1 MDNIECI
8 RNEDDVRYYY
18 TLSLQT
24 TPDGENRVVRKRI
37 SQRLAKDLTDNKIR
51 CSSPKTSSHRNVHR
65 LRKNL
70 KFLLRD
76 ISKTRIQNIGDIEA
90 LQTQLVELT
99 RQLNET
105 RANLQESQV
114 QLQTSIEERNRQV
127 QELQQTIERERVQ
140 CLQNIRNAVDNEQK
154 VSRDMEKRLTSQINE
169 LNRKIELCND
179 LQEKHLQLVEDQTE
193 LQSILEERERI
204 SKEQLQQINGLTNT
218 INVKGLES
226 DELKRF
232 NRELQSKLLV
242 LQEQYNNQLREFQ
255 LLQGVQQKTLQQ
267 LNVSE
272 ETINQLTNEREELK
286 GELSTLQT
294 VYQETLEQVDSLK
307 EKYNNELSIL
317 TSQVQELQT
326 TLQSRSVDL
335 ESTREELKELET
347 EYLSQKRQSIKDI
360 EELSKEY
367 KRVKSEGVVK
377 ESQMSGLKEDLKN
390 KELELEEVKETL
402 KNIRSQLKISE
413 ENVDKYSVLQD
424 ECKTMKNGLERELQ
438 SSLEKINGLVYE
450 LGQKASSEEGLKK
463 DLGRIQ
469 KNFDTVRDK
478 LSKYSRKLKD
488 MKGESVKM
496 MKKHTQELQKKD
508 SSHVKEIE
516 LLKTEFALS
525 KEQFN
530 QRAVELNNQIQSL
543 SDQLSISERNHKQK
557 VSELEEL
564 QLETLSQKR
573 QTMSDIAGLEKM
585 MKFERDK
592 NGQKIKELTYKLAS
606 REDELVR
613 INGTLKDITDEL
625 TESQVQ
631 VEQYA
636 RLQKECNTA
645 QIGLREELR
654 EQSERMNK
662 TIQELDDEK
671 LSRVSLENSKRQIEA
686 KLKTITEKFKEMSF
700 KVIEYNKEYSEL
712 QSKYTSLEEKHES
725 ETGRLNNMIAKMVS
739 IQRVLE
745 GEKQTLEKELE
756 VRDKQLS
763 ELQTNLVEMKQEIET
778 SKSENKELIGKLNR
792 LEDKHSELQSEMKR
806 LKEENIELSLN
817 IKNLTEELNEIVEEL
832 RKQKSENVQSGELY
846 KELQEAYNE
855 IKSERDVFIKEKE
868 RIQNLL
874 DKAAERMVEMN
885 IEMKEMAERYMETK
899 VEFEKEREEMK
910 SQMDVV
916 THNLEVVK
924 EELSKQK
931 ELYVRQKDTFMN
943 NMERILEDER
953 IKITEREEKKYMTEI
968 QRMNEKIKESEE
980 EEKRL
985 QRLNEEM
992 VRLQQKLKEDNALTK
1007 KEMNRLIKAG
1017 HYLGEKH
1024 KTLIGHIKR
1033 IQERSEKDKEEWM
1046 NKLQKFTEQKNEIQ
1060 AKLSAEN
1067 ELSREENKKL
1077 KKRLEETE
1085 MMLGQAK
1092 LKVAENEY
1100 KLEEIER
1107 TKKQNK
1113 NFEKPISHEMLV

>member
-37 SQRLAKDLTDNKIR
+37 SQRLAKDLTNNKIR

-90 LQTQLVELT
+90 LQNVLVDLT
-99 RQLNET
+99 GQLNET
-105 RANLQESQV
+105 RVNLQESQV

-154 VSRDMEKRLTSQINE
+154 VSRDMEKRLTAQINE

-179 LQEKHLQLVEDQTE
+179 LQEKHLQLIEDQTE

-255 LLQGVQQKTLQQ
+255 LLQGLQQKTLQQ

-294 VYQETLEQVDSLK
+294 VYQETLEQVESLK
-307 EKYNNELSIL
+307 EKYNSELSIL
-317 TSQVQELQT
+317 TSQVGELQT
-326 TLQSRSVDL
+326 TLQTRSVDL

-360 EELSKEY
+360 EELSREY
-367 KRVKSEGVVK
+367 KRVKTEGGVK
-377 ESQMSGLKEDLKN
+377 DSQVSGLKEDLKN

-402 KNIRSQLKISE
+402 QKIRSQLKISE

-450 LGQKASSEEGLKK
+450 LGQKASSEEMLKK
-463 DLGRIQ
+463 DLTRIQ
-469 KNFDTVRDK
+469 KNFDTVRTN
-478 LSKYSRKLKD
+478 LSKYSKKLKE
-488 MKGESVKM
+488 MKGESVRM

-508 SSHVKEIE
+508 SSHIKEIE
-516 LLKTEFALS
+516 SLKTEFALS

-592 NGQKIKELTYKLAS
+592 NGQKIKELSFKLES
-606 REDELVR
+606 QEDELVR
-613 INGTLKDITDEL
+613 INGTLTDITNEL

-662 TIQELDDEK
+662 TIEELEDEK
-671 LSRVSLENSKRQIEA
+671 LSKRQVEA
-686 KLKTITEKFKEMSF
+686 KLKSITEKFKEISF

-712 QSKYTSLEEKHES
+712 QSKYISLEEKHES
-725 ETGRLNNMIAKMVS
+725 ETGRLNDMIAKMVT

-745 GEKQTLEKELE
+745 GEKQTLERELE
-756 VRDKQLS
+756 VRSGQLS
-763 ELQTNLVEMKQEIET
+763 ELQTNIQEMKKEIES
-778 SKSENKELIGKLNR
+778 SKSENKELIEKLNR
-792 LEDKHSELQSEMKR
+792 LEDKHSELQSEMKE
-806 LKEENIELSLN
+806 LKEQNIELSQN
-817 IKNLTEELNEIVEEL
+817 IKNLTEELSEIVEEL
-832 RKQKSENVQSGELY
+832 RKQKRENVQSEELY

-855 IKSERDVFIKEKE
+855 IKSERDVLVKEKE

-885 IEMKEMAERYMETK
+885 MEMKEMAERYMKTK
-899 VEFEKEREEMK
+899 GEFEKEREEMK
-910 SQMDVV
+910 NQMGIFS
-916 THNLEVVK
+916 HNLEVVK

-931 ELYVRQKDTFMN
+931 ELYVRQKETFMN

-953 IKITEREEKKYMTEI
+953 MKITEKEEKKYMAEI
-968 QRMNEKIKESEE
+968 QSMNEKIKESEE

-992 VRLQQKLKEDNALTK
+992 VGLQQKLKEENALSK
-1007 KEMNRLIKAG
+1007 KEMKRLINAG

-1033 IQERSEKDKEEWM
+1033 IQERSEKDREEWM

-1060 AKLSAEN
+1060 AKLSKEN
-1067 ELSREENKKL
+1067 ELSRDENKKL

-1085 MMLGQAK
+1085 MSLAQAK

-1100 KLEEIER
+1100 KLEEIEK